1 MSLTPDFVTKF
12 PPSSL
17 VLPVILDTGC
27 NTGFEIDEK
36 HLVLWSGTDIS
47 LYDCIARHDRSDGR
61 RYATRKANIWLHLE
75 AYSGPRFVG
84 PRMPFQLMR
93 TDEIAVMNRPS
104 PRAKP
109 YPRFPLLGLPA
120 LMDLQVMVDG
130 TSSQFTIY
138 ES

>member
-1 MSLTPDFVTKF
+1 MYRLLDGPFFPDDLINVISKSGRGIESIEVKRPKIIVGMSLTPDFVTKF

-84 PRMPFQLMR
+84 PRCH
-93 TDEIAVMNRPS
+93 
-104 PRAKP
+104 
-109 YPRFPLLGLPA
+109 
-120 LMDLQVMVDG
+120 
-130 TSSQFTIY
+130 SS
-138 ES
+138 S